1 MTHSTYFEIGG
12 HVIESLVESRP
23 GVKPRPRKDIVEHH
37 LSTQYHVPKKLTKK
51 ASKQVSDET
60 GYDPMRAMQGYSRA
74 RRAQWAFTT
83 AATIAMMDG
92 PLPIGD
98 AVAIG
103 FLGIYGSYEIYH
115 GIKDVVQN

>member
-1 MTHSTYFEIGG
+1 MTYSTYFEIGG
-12 HVIESLVESRP
+12 RVLESVVEPRP
-23 GVKPRPRKDIVEHH
+23 GVQPRPRADTVEHY
-37 LSTQYHVPKKLTKK
+37 LSEEYHIPKKLTKK

-92 PLPIGD
+92 PLPVGD

-103 FLGIYGSYEIYH
+103 FLGIYGTYEIYSAFH
-115 GIKDVVQN
+115 DIVQN